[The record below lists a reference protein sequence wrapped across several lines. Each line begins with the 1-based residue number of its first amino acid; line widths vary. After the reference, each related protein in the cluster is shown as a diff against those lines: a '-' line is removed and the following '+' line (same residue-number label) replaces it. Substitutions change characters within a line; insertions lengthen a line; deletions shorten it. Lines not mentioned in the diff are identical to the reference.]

1 MGEYFTLFIGAVLI
15 NNFVL
20 TKFLG
25 LCIFFGIS
33 KNLNASIGMG
43 MAVTSVMTM
52 SSILAWLVY
61 NFVLEPFGLTFLS
74 TIVFVVLVASFVQL
88 LELIIKKQA
97 PALYNMWGIY
107 LLLIATNCIVL
118 AVPLLNV
125 ENNHSFLLSIVF
137 TIGSGLGFALAI
149 ILMASLREKLAYADV
164 PKPLQGTGI
173 AFILAGMLSLA
184 FLGFSGML

>member
-1 MGEYFTLFIGAVLI
+1 MAEYLTLFIGAVVV

-33 KNLNASIGMG
+33 KNFSASVGMG

-61 NFVLEPFGLTFLS
+61 HFVLEPLGLTFLT
-74 TIVFVVLVASFVQL
+74 TIVFVILTASFVQL
-88 LELIIKKQA
+88 LELVIKKQA

-125 ENNHSFLLSIVF
+125 ENSYSLLKSIVF
-137 TIGSGLGFALAI
+137 AIGSGLGFALAI
-149 ILMASLREKLAYADV
+149 ILMASLREKLAYAAV
-164 PKPLQGTGI
+164 PMPLEGIGI
-173 AFILAGMLSLA
+173 AFLLAGMLSLA
-184 FLGFSGML
+184 FLGFSGMM